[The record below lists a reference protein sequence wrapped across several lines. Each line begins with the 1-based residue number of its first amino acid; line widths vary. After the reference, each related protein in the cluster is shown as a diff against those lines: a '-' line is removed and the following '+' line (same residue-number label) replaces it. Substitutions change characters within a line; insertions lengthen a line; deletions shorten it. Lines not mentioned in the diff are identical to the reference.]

1 MSRIV
6 VKVGG
11 AVAAIAAADALALVD
26 AGHEVVVVHGAGP
39 QISREMARLGLVVR
53 FVAGRRVTDSAAL
66 EVVRASLAEVNAAVC
81 ATIGP
86 RAVGL
91 MGDRIGLQ
99 ATRVPELGLVGDAVP
114 CAPQA
119 GLAALEEGLVPVIAP
134 LAVGPLNVNADEA
147 AAALAVGIGADR
159 LVFIT
164 DVRGVYDGGGV
175 LLGSL
180 GADKA
185 EALLARG
192 AFEGGIV
199 PKLTAAVR
207 AARLGVH
214 AEIGETTV
222 TA

>member
-11 AVAAIAAADALALVD
+11 AVAAVAAADAVALVD

-39 QISREMARLGLVVR
+39 QISLEMERLGLAVR
-53 FVAGRRVTDSAAL
+53 FVGGRRVTTAAVL
-66 EVVRASLAEVNAAVC
+66 EVVRASLVEVNAAVC

-86 RAVGL
+86 SALGL

-99 ATRVPELGLVGDAVP
+99 ATRVPELGLVGEAVP

-119 GLAALEEGLVPVIAP
+119 VLAALEEGLVPVVAP

-147 AAALAVGIGADR
+147 AAALAVGLGADR
-159 LVFIT
+159 LVFLT
-164 DVRGVYDGGGV
+164 DVPGVYGAGGE

-180 GADKA
+180 GADRA
-185 EALLARG
+185 EGLLRSG

-214 AEIGETTV
+214 AEIGETKV